1 MGKGR
6 EGKGREG
13 KGRGGKGRSDS
24 KHDEERSKSKENGE
38 FKNCIGC
45 KCEACVKM
53 RKNAQEL
60 TANFCEGY
68 NMKEEF
74 LVNYTEKGKQV
85 MILDIDAP
93 VSLAGKEWMTQYLK
107 EHGL

>member
-24 KHDEERSKSKENGE
+24 KYDEKRSKSKENGE
-38 FKNCIGC
+38 FKNCIGN

-53 RKNAQEL
+53 RKNAQEM
-60 TANFCEGY
+60 TANYCEGY
-68 NMKEEF
+68 NMNEEF

-85 MILDIDAP
+85 MILDIGAP

-107 EHGL
+107 VIME